1 MTFYI
6 VLAIIAVGM
15 GGSIPLALHWDR
27 QQRERQDRE
36 NHHQQH

>member
-1 MTFYI
+1 MTPYI
-6 VLAIIAVGM
+6 ALALIVVGM

-36 NHHQQH
+36 NHQRR